1 MAKAKAK
8 PSTPARG
15 PVATRRGGRR
25 VGKAPE
31 PKVTARVLLRG
42 LAQLQEQRGLDE
54 LVLLGALCEVIAG
67 HQPTA
72 RQALTRIQG
81 LLDDAG
87 IR

>member
-1 MAKAKAK
+1 
-8 PSTPARG
+8 
-15 PVATRRGGRR
+15 
-25 VGKAPE
+25 
-31 PKVTARVLLRG
+31 VTARVLLRG

-67 HQPTA
+67 HPPTA

-81 LLDDAG
+81 MLDDAG

>member
-8 PSTPARG
+8 ATSKAAMPATAK
-15 PVATRRGGRR
+15 P
-25 VGKAPE
+25 
-31 PKVTARVLLRG
+31 VTARVLLRG

-54 LVLLGALCEVIAG
+54 LVLLGALCEVIAT
-67 HQPTA
+67 HPPTA

>member
-1 MAKAKAK
+1 MAKATAAKAKAK
-8 PSTPARG
+8 RPTA
-15 PVATRRGGRR
+15 
-25 VGKAPE
+25 KA
-31 PKVTARVLLRG
+31 VTARVLLRG

-72 RQALTRIQG
+72 RQALVRIQG
-81 LLDDAG
+81 MLDDAG